1 MIILVNLIPLF
12 GVLFMRWSQGELLL
26 LYWSESAAIG
36 FYNIFKLLLA
46 RLNLQSTSKD
56 LSKYMRSVTWL
67 FMKLFLV
74 AFFIVHFGGFM
85 LVHLSF
91 IQALLDIEGSVP
103 YSYYDPF
110 TMDLP
115 MILAPIWFG
124 TLAFFLSHGVSFVQN
139 YILKKEYTRAHVG
152 VLMFLPYPRIVL
164 MHLAILFGFLFIVI
178 VQLFGLPPIGP
189 MLILIAGK
197 TLFDVGGHLREHA
210 QL

>member
-1 MIILVNLIPLF
+1 
-12 GVLFMRWSQGELLL
+12 
-26 LYWSESAAIG
+26 
-36 FYNIFKLLLA
+36 
-46 RLNLQSTSKD
+46 
-56 LSKYMRSVTWL
+56 
-67 FMKLFLV
+67 
-74 AFFIVHFGGFM
+74 
-85 LVHLSF
+85 
-91 IQALLDIEGSVP
+91 
-103 YSYYDPF
+103 
-110 TMDLP
+110 MDLP

-124 TLAFFLSHGVSFVQN
+124 TLAFFLSLGVSFVQN